1 MRATNDAILT
11 GIGTVL
17 ADDPL
22 LTCRLPGIA
31 ARSPVRV
38 VLDTRLRLPAAS
50 ALVRSAGEIPV
61 WIMAGADAPA
71 EAEAAMVAHGVKVF
85 RIPNSSSPSAS
96 WERGGLDLHAV
107 LHLLADHG
115 ITRLMVEAGPIVNA
129 AFLAADLVD
138 AAALLRGPAAI
149 GADGINALEGM
160 PLTVLTASPRL
171 LPRVIE
177 TVGADTIETFER
189 A

>member
-1 MRATNDAILT
+1 
-11 GIGTVL
+11 
-17 ADDPL
+17 
-22 LTCRLPGIA
+22 
-31 ARSPVRV
+31 
-38 VLDTRLRLPAAS
+38 
-50 ALVRSAGEIPV
+50 
-61 WIMAGADAPA
+61 
-71 EAEAAMVAHGVKVF
+71 
-85 RIPNSSSPSAS
+85 
-96 WERGGLDLHAV
+96 V